1 MAATRGLGKA
11 GASILRSVLERF
23 NKALRSGLKQIGPA
37 PPRAAITTGAKKSG
51 PGAWRSVNEAMS
63 PRARAY
69 QAKVTGSSPNTVYV
83 VNTVKFDGFD
93 NGFLVEAKGP
103 GYAHFVKNG
112 RFQKWWLDTGGK
124 ALIEQ
129 AERQFE
135 AANGIPVQWRVAEPE
150 AVDAIKDLFRLN
162 RIVGI
167 EVVHVP
173 A

>member
-23 NKALRSGLKQIGPA
+23 NKALRPGLKQIGPA
-37 PPRAAITTGAKKSG
+37 PPRAAITTGAKKTG
-51 PGAWRSVNEAMS
+51 PGAWRNVNEAMS

-69 QAKVTGSSPNTVYV
+69 QAKVTGSSPNTAYV
-83 VNTVKFDGFD
+83 VNTVKFDGFE

-103 GYAHFVKNG
+103 GYAHFIKNG
-112 RFQKWWLDTGGK
+112 RFQKWWLDTGGEAMLTQAKNQLK
-124 ALIEQ
+124 A
-129 AERQFE
+129 A
-135 AANGIPVQWRVAEPE
+135 GTTPVQWRVAEPE
-150 AVDAIKDLFRLN
+150 AVDAIRRLFHDN
-162 RIVGI
+162 DVFGI

>member
-1 MAATRGLGKA
+1 MAASRGFGKA

-69 QAKVTGSSPNTVYV
+69 QAKVTGSSPNTAYV

-103 GYAHFVKNG
+103 GYAHFIKNG
-112 RFQKWWLDTGGK
+112 EFADWWLNTGGE
-124 ALIEQ
+124 AMLTQ
-129 AERQFE
+129 ARNQLK
-135 AANGIPVQWRVAEPE
+135 AANGTPIQWRVAEPE
-150 AVDAIKDLFRLN
+150 AVDAITKLLR
-162 RIVGI
+162 RKRVTGI